1 MNVNKTATPKPI
13 SKLESCG
20 RGTSSSIIAGVIV
33 AVVIVTVVIKAWQQ
47 EKTREDIKMFKKE
60 FLPYYV
66 VLITA
71 SVILLVIYEIYHI
84 EFMLHLAAI
93 PFEILIAV
101 FIVDKL
107 LRKRESSEKRSRT
120 ISVAITLFGAEMGRF
135 YDACFHAIKSP
146 LITLSAI
153 ANSSIEELKQIR
165 IASDTI
171 EYGSPEEMELAIKEC
186 VNIEHIWRSLLES
199 AVAYDIEDMY
209 LNEINVL
216 NFIHDVKVYR
226 EGHPD
231 MPFIHF
237 AQQDSLVMSRVKQ
250 LLRLATQKFLD
261 YACELKESH
270 PDMLSHFISELDSSS
285 RIREASS

>member
-1 MNVNKTATPKPI
+1 
-13 SKLESCG
+13 
-20 RGTSSSIIAGVIV
+20 
-33 AVVIVTVVIKAWQQ
+33 
-47 EKTREDIKMFKKE
+47 MFKKE
-60 FLPYYV
+60 FLLYYV
-66 VLITA
+66 VLIIA
-71 SVILLVIYEIYHI
+71 SATFLVIYEIYHI

-101 FIVDKL
+101 FIIDVL
-107 LRKRESSEKRSRT
+107 LRKREIMDKRRRT
-120 ISVAITLFGAEMGRF
+120 IAVAITLFGSEMGRF
-135 YDACFHAIKSP
+135 DDACFHAIRSP
-146 LITLSAI
+146 LITLSTI

-199 AVAYDIEDMY
+199 AVAYDIEEMY
-209 LNEINVL
+209 LNTLNIL

-237 AQQDSLVMSRVKQ
+237 AQQDERILKRVKEVIK
-250 LLRLATQKFLD
+250 LDVQKFLN
-261 YACELKESH
+261 YAIELKENH
-270 PDMLSHFISELDSSS
+270 PDMLSQFLSELDTSHQIRGLSS
-285 RIREASS
+285 